1 MRKILILFLFIAAG
15 MVANGQALTKEINYK
30 GMTLRYWKITSY
42 CWDMESNKTTVTLMP
57 YATKAQSQTGSRD
70 YIEELRKQLE
80 FTGKVKIANLID
92 SCMKS
97 RPQVE
102 IVTPEIPAVIGE
114 KGDIIAKPIPAVT
127 KIIETNFFA
136 TAKPD

>member
-1 MRKILILFLFIAAG
+1 MKTLTIIFLFIAIG
-15 MVANGQALTKEINYK
+15 MMANGQALTKEITYK
-30 GMTLRYWKITSY
+30 GMTLQYWKVTSY

-57 YATKAQSQTGSRD
+57 YATKKQSETGSRD

-80 FTGKVKIANLID
+80 FNGKVKISNLID

-102 IVTPEIPAVIGE
+102 IVSPEIPAVIGA
-114 KGDIIAKPIPAVT
+114 KGDTISKPIPAVT
-127 KIIETNFFA
+127 RIIETNYFA